1 VITVTAKFSV
11 VPLARAAL
19 LRVVALAL
27 QAYCRMTS
35 FQFEQWRLSDP
46 QSEVLDPSSLL
57 WGESLIAFG
66 AGSGTAEAELET
78 SPKERA
84 LSVPSALDNGQRSPR
99 KLLRALIAR
108 LLGRKP

>member
-1 VITVTAKFSV
+1 VIRRAKSWILHRF
-11 VPLARAAL
+11 
-19 LRVVALAL
+19 
-27 QAYCRMTS
+27 
-35 FQFEQWRLSDP
+35 FG
-46 QSEVLDPSSLL
+46 
-57 WGESLIAFG
+57 GESLIAFG